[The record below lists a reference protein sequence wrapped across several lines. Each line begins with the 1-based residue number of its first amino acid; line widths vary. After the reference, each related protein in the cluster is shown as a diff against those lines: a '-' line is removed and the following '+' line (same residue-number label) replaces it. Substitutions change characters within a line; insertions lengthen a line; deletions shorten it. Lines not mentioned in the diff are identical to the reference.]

1 MIEFVHKDQYYR
13 ARKMDTFTQMNVLS
27 RCGGIIGPMFSM
39 RAPAPDEGDE
49 GERRAGEQVNAFLEA
64 LRKMTDDERRYVA
77 EACLTLVQRRQG
89 VNGAEVWADLF
100 RNGRFMFQDVDNL
113 FDMLQIVSRV
123 LRETLLGFLSIQPED
138 PIGSGASPQFSLEST
153 G

>member
-1 MIEFVHKDQYYR
+1 MIEFIHKDQYYR

-39 RAPAPDEGDE
+39 RPPSGDDEE
-49 GERRAGEQVNAFLEA
+49 AERRAGEQVNAFLEA
-64 LRKMTDDERRYVA
+64 LRRMTDEERRYVA

-89 VNGAEVWADLF
+89 VNGSEVWADLF
-100 RNGRFMFQDVDNL
+100 RSGRFMFQDVDNL

-123 LRETLLGFLSIQPED
+123 LREVFLGFLSIQPD
-138 PIGSGASPQFSLEST
+138 APIGSSAEPQFSLEST